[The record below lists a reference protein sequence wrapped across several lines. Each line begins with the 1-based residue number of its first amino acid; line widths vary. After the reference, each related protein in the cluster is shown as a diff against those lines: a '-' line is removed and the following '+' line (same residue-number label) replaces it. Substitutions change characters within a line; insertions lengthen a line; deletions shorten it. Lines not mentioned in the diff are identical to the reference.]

1 MHRIILVRLVS
12 IESVLNQSD
21 DIRLNTYTE
30 LRRVTGGEIP
40 LGKGIWAVSTG
51 SNAFTVANSI
61 STH

>member
-1 MHRIILVRLVS
+1 MSRIILVWLVS
-12 IESVLNQSD
+12 IESVLNRSD
-21 DIRLNTYTE
+21 DIELNTYTE

-40 LGKGIWAVSTG
+40 LGKRIWAVSTG